1 MSNPS
6 IRRFIEDRATVMKW
20 AHSHQDW
27 KYSGYEQL
35 ILDCGIEM
43 EVIPLP
49 KNIESGLPQMC
60 YQNCYQLITKHKD
73 LTYVEGYAVRDGLSF
88 PVSHAWLMNKQ
99 RQAIDPTWG
108 TSGIYYLGVPL
119 SIKWVKTFLKSR
131 RKNGKIQDLSI
142 FEGNYLENFSLL
154 KQGLP
159 DDALVQ
165 LA

>member
-1 MSNPS
+1 MSHPS
-6 IRRFIEDRATVMKW
+6 IRRFIEDRATVMKRV
-20 AHSHQDW
+20 HSYPDW

-49 KNIESGLPQMC
+49 KDVESGLPQMC
-60 YQNCYQLITKHKD
+60 YHNCQQLITKHKD
-73 LTYVEGYAVRDGLSF
+73 LIYVEGYAVREGFCF
-88 PVSHAWLMNKQ
+88 PISHAWLMNKQ
-99 RQAIDPTWG
+99 REAIDPTWG

-142 FEGNYLENFSLL
+142 FEGNYLENSSLL

-159 DDALVQ
+159 PDALVQ
-165 LA
+165 LD